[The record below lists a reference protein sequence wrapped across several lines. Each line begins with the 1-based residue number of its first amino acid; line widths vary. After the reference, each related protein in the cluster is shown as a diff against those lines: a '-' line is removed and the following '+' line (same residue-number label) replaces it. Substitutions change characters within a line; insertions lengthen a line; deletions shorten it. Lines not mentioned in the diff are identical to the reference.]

1 MMKKVAIVI
10 VGALMLLSSPKAI
23 SQLSNVDGTWSF
35 GGGFTGFSL
44 GGADIQKVR
53 DKGFNSMIPGFYFG
67 ASLDYAFS
75 SVDGLTVEP
84 GAYLAHY
91 GKTFK
96 FGTGESDHKAYHAN
110 YLTIPLN
117 LKYAFPMDDSS
128 FGMAVYTGPRFNIG
142 VGGNMFS
149 TGKNYPGLK
158 PVDAQWGFG
167 LAVTVAE
174 AIVLRGDYAICL
186 TNSLRDNK
194 DLDFNDLIIRRN
206 SFFLGVNFLFK

>member
-10 VGALMLLSSPKAI
+10 VGALMLLSSPKAF

-44 GGADIQKVR
+44 GGADAEVVKR
-53 DKGFNSMIPGFYFG
+53 MGFESMIPGFYFG

-96 FGTGESDHKAYHAN
+96 FGLAEDHKAYHAN
-110 YLTIPLN
+110 YLTIPIN
-117 LKYAFPMDDSS
+117 LKYAFPMDDAA

-149 TGKNYPGLK
+149 TGKTYPGLK

-167 LAVTVAE
+167 LAVSVAE
-174 AIVLRGDYAICL
+174 AIVLRGDYAISL
-186 TNSLRDNK
+186 TNCLRDNK
-194 DLDFNDLIIRRN
+194 ELNFNDEIIRRN